1 MWNETTEKLIRYF
14 FLPYGC
20 IQSNSLLQ
28 MTCKVGVR
36 ELSLCHYPVL
46 QLSLR
51 KKLPR
56 FHARIFLNVWKWIYP
71 EGLLQAL
78 LCYLCAKS
86 TSARWCD
93 VTWKKDKK
101 MKHTFANV
109 KSIQPLYDLPN
120 LVWNYNILRI
130 CNFNIPII
138 NHLNISNFYWK
149 AYKNNM
155 SMISWKDKYWQN
167 RSNFEWINLALQS
180 SLSINMYG
188 SQPSWCHNKRY
199 CMRGVLCGRLLSTRE
214 PTGID
219 LKFSWKNS

>member
-1 MWNETTEKLIRYF
+1 MCENGFILKDYSKPSFAISVLKARRPGDVMWHERRT
-14 FLPYGC
+14 
-20 IQSNSLLQ
+20 
-28 MTCKVGVR
+28 
-36 ELSLCHYPVL
+36 
-46 QLSLR
+46 
-51 KKLPR
+51 KKLNILSPMLKA
-56 FHARIFLNVWKWIYP
+56 FNIYI
-71 EGLLQAL
+71 
-78 LCYLCAKS
+78 Y
-86 TSARWCD
+86 
-93 VTWKKDKK
+93 
-101 MKHTFANV
+101 
-109 KSIQPLYDLPN
+109 LPN